1 MKNTSV
7 LTNGDRYYK
16 VEESPVIITQLNSAD
31 PNDVLIPQKT
41 FEMPSLI
48 TFIQNGYHFVNQ
60 GGKKSR
66 NRKHRKH
73 KKKSKTKRRSARK

>member
-1 MKNTSV
+1 MKNTSI

-16 VEESPVIITQLNSAD
+16 VEESPVIITQLNSANPD
-31 PNDVLIPQKT
+31 DVQTPQKT

-48 TFIQNGYHFVNQ
+48 TFIQNGYHFVNK

-73 KKKSKTKRRSARK
+73 KKKSMTKRRLPCK

>member
-31 PNDVLIPQKT
+31 PNDIVTPQKT

-48 TFIQNGYHFVNQ
+48 TFIQNGYHFVNK

-66 NRKHRKH
+66 INRQY
-73 KKKSKTKRRSARK
+73 KKNSQTKRRSARK

>member
-1 MKNTSV
+1 MKTTSV

-16 VEESPVIITQLNSAD
+16 VEESPVFITQLNSAD
-31 PNDVLIPQKT
+31 PTDILTTQKP

-48 TFIQNGYHFVNQ
+48 TFIQNGYHFVNK

-66 NRKHRKH
+66 NNRKH
-73 KKKSKTKRRSARK
+73 KKNGKTKRRGGVY

>member
-31 PNDVLIPQKT
+31 PNDSVTPQKT

-48 TFIQNGYHFVNQ
+48 TFIQNGYHFVNK

-66 NRKHRKH
+66 NRKH
-73 KKKSKTKRRSARK
+73 KKKSKTKRRSVRK